1 MCNRV
6 EGVNVR
12 SLWIGVA
19 GFFGAISRYQI
30 EGWVSRQAKGAFPW
44 GTFIVNVS
52 GCFLLGFLI
61 TLLTERVLPH
71 PNIRMALTVGFVG
84 AYTTF
89 STFAYETLRLAED
102 GAVRLALTNVLASVA
117 LGILAAWL
125 GTVAGRTL

>member
-1 MCNRV
+1 M
-6 EGVNVR
+6 
-12 SLWIGVA
+12 
-19 GFFGAISRYQI
+19 
-30 EGWVSRQAKGAFPW
+30 SRQTKGAFPW

-117 LGILAAWL
+117 LGILAAWH